1 MLVCWSVKGGVGTST
16 VAAGLALALGAR
28 GRCLLVDLGADQPA
42 LFGLDPGP
50 VPGATEWMAAAED
63 LPADALARLEL
74 PLADGVA
81 LLPRGGATVTEEGWE
96 RLAAALEHRP
106 EAVVV
111 DAGTAGAAVAPA
123 ADRSLLVV
131 RACPLD
137 LAAVAAEPTIPT
149 GVVVVRPRA
158 RTTSC
163 ADLADAAGA
172 PVLAELDLDPA
183 VGRAVDAGLALRPL
197 PRSYLRALGAVA

>member
-1 MLVCWSVKGGVGTST
+1 M
-16 VAAGLALALGAR
+16 
-28 GRCLLVDLGADQPA
+28 
-42 LFGLDPGP
+42 
-50 VPGATEWMAAAED
+50 
-63 LPADALARLEL
+63 
-74 PLADGVA
+74 
-81 LLPRGGATVTEEGWE
+81 
-96 RLAAALEHRP
+96 
-106 EAVVV
+106 V

-158 RTTSC
+158 RSTSC